1 MTCDILF
8 ITVIIFGMI
17 LQILIKVI
25 IQIIIPNTNFVF
37 LASNIVIEVA
47 IMAVINTFM
56 SIIVNNIIT
65 AVKSIVIALNVV
77 HIINT
82 YSQNRFLDGFIILK
96 LGNLDSLSQNYP
108 FRENIARFYLE
119 NTVLF

>member
-1 MTCDILF
+1 MICDILF

-17 LQILIKVI
+17 FQILIKVI
-25 IQIIIPNTNFVF
+25 IQTVIPNTNFVV

-56 SIIVNNIIT
+56 SIVNNIIT
-65 AVKSIVIALNVV
+65 AVQSIVIALNVV

-82 YSQNRFLDGFIILK
+82 HSHNRSADCIIILK
-96 LGNLDSLSQNYP
+96 LRNLDSLSQNYP
-108 FRENIARFYLE
+108 FKENIARFYLK

>member
-1 MTCDILF
+1 MICDILF
-8 ITVIIFGMI
+8 ITLIIFGMI

-25 IQIIIPNTNFVF
+25 IQTIIPNTNFVF

-56 SIIVNNIIT
+56 SIVNNIII

-82 YSQNRFLDGFIILK
+82 HGQNRFLDVFIILK
-96 LGNLDSLSQNYP
+96 LRNLDSLSQNYP
-108 FRENIARFYLE
+108 FKENIARFYLE

>member
-1 MTCDILF
+1 MICDILF

-17 LQILIKVI
+17 FQILIKVI
-25 IQIIIPNTNFVF
+25 IQTVIPNTNFVV

-56 SIIVNNIIT
+56 SIVNNIIT

-82 YSQNRFLDGFIILK
+82 HNHNRFLDCFIILK
-96 LGNLDSLSQNYP
+96 LRNLDSLSQNYP
-108 FRENIARFYLE
+108 FKENIARFYLK